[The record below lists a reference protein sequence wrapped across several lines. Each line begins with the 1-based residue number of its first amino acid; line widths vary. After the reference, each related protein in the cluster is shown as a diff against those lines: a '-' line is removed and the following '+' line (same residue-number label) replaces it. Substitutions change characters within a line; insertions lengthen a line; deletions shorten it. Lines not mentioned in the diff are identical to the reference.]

1 MISVYKLNNKMWLI
15 PKKTDL
21 LLIGTHGIYNDTRL
35 ITFGKLIKNGR
46 ISDGVERYD
55 GQVYN
60 GWNMS
65 VFDKIHGKVTI
76 KGSQYISLKVYLM
89 VIHLIN
95 PLECSG
101 HCHKGDILQR
111 NDIVDDF
118 NKNVYRNEKC
128 IGIIS
133 KKENELN
140 IITESN
146 KMYTYKFNSDI
157 IKCIESKGVKILKDL
172 TVNKKI

>member
-1 MISVYKLNNKMWLI
+1 MISVYKLNNKVCI
-15 PKKTDL
+15 PKKKDL

-35 ITFGKLIKNGR
+35 ITFGSG
-46 ISDGVERYD
+46 GVERYD

-101 HCHKGDILQR
+101 HCHKGDMFQG

-133 KKENELN
+133 KEENELN